1 MAATVGVLRTLQK
14 EAAGLC
20 PECLREHVADNSA
33 VLGDL
38 IEIADNMAAI
48 RQTSPD
54 NEELYQRAFREVM
67 TAVMVIA
74 VFTAELR
81 NRPVPFAVAASAN

>member
-1 MAATVGVLRTLQK
+1 MAATVEVLRTLQK

-20 PECLREHVADNSA
+20 PECLHEHVADNAA

-38 IEIADNMAAI
+38 IEVAGNMAAI

-54 NEELYQRAFREVM
+54 NEELYQRAFAELM
-67 TAVMVIA
+67 SAVLITA

-81 NRPVPFAVAASAN
+81 KRPVPFAVAASAN